1 MIHAGKCKCQVDGRI
16 TLPNGSLVLRNLPG
30 ANMKKQIDEW
40 HKQSLVSM
48 LIFQVLDDEPSSVML
63 LSKEEHLESLCQR
76 IAANEAQGTKNYAFM
91 HAKCPVQNSEPC
103 PAIVQPVTC
112 IPSPPIIEIPEH
124 PFHKAKDVT
133 NLPPSNC
140 VIGAK
145 LASKK
150 ADKMDG
156 FKCSAPAQN
165 LEVVHRI
172 FDEVLNVPITTNLHD
187 LLAMSLDFRNV
198 LKDFIV
204 PKHVLVSSNPVTSAL
219 LNAQE
224 EEAKISA
231 FQFSEADGLVVGQNK
246 LAL

>member
-1 MIHAGKCKCQVDGRI
+1 
-16 TLPNGSLVLRNLPG
+16 
-30 ANMKKQIDEW
+30 
-40 HKQSLVSM
+40 M

-63 LSKEEHLESLCQR
+63 LSKEEHLELLRQR
-76 IAANEAQGTKNYAFM
+76 ITAIKVQGTENYAFV
-91 HAKCPVQNSEPC
+91 HAKHPVQNSEPH
-103 PAIVQPVTC
+103 PAVVQPVTRN
-112 IPSPPIIEIPEH
+112 PSPPIIKNPEH
-124 PFHKAKDVT
+124 PFHKAKDT
-133 NLPPSNC
+133 TYLPPSNC
-140 VIGAK
+140 VLGAK
-145 LASKK
+145 MAPKK
-150 ADKMDG
+150 ADKTDG
-156 FKCSAPAQN
+156 FKCSALAQN
-165 LEVVHRI
+165 SEEVHRI